1 VFTEGHIKRFQELI
15 NELRDE
21 LSKQS
26 ELDEAH
32 KRRLLKRL
40 EALQKELH
48 KKVSDLDHFRGLLG
62 AFSVAVGK
70 LGTDAKPVVDRVKEI
85 VHIAWKSEARSE
97 QLSSSAENPLLGN
110 DAEPPALG

>member
-1 VFTEGHIKRFQELI
+1 MI

-26 ELDEAH
+26 ELDKAH

-48 KKVSDLDHFRGLLG
+48 KKVSDLDFFGILG
-62 AFSVAVGK
+62 AFGVAAGK
-70 LGTDAKPVVDRVKEI
+70 LGTDAQPVVDRVKEI
-85 VHIAWKSEARSE
+85 VHIAWKSEARAE
-97 QLSSSAENPLLGN
+97 QLSNSAENPLLGN